1 MVGHENSMIEIERI
15 FVCILVN
22 GKNITILIY
31 GFKVEIKWLLRGPK
45 KPKINFNVDLKN
57 CSIMLIIKF

>member
-31 GFKVEIKWLLRGPK
+31 GFKVEIK
-45 KPKINFNVDLKN
+45 
-57 CSIMLIIKF
+57 

>member
-45 KPKINFNVDLKN
+45 KNPKLISMLTLKIAQL
-57 CSIMLIIKF
+57 C